1 MSNTCNTCR
10 PIFSHPPGQHAR
22 MQCLGCGLT
31 PDVVVMTRAVPAE
44 NRGCPTKDGTLLWRG
59 VALGSERWDDDLLR
73 AVLPDRKGEAAAGS
87 PVLYGKI
94 WQDGRWDDQ
103 ILQDILSGPEDD
115 ALPLCSTV
123 SVSDPI
129 SQMEFLESSLL
140 GFLPSHQE
148 PDGGDMLPWRQRQE
162 RRPSDSH
169 LSTVGSQLSQSSASS
184 KNRDTRNENEK
195 LREIQARGR
204 QVL

>member
-1 MSNTCNTCR
+1 MGKYAGRVPLEYMSNTCNTCR

-59 VALGSERWDDDLLR
+59 VALGSERWDD
-73 AVLPDRKGEAAAGS
+73 
-87 PVLYGKI
+87 
-94 WQDGRWDDQ
+94 Q

-148 PDGGDMLPWRQRQE
+148 PDGGDMLPCRQRQE

-195 LREIQARGR
+195 LREIQTRSR